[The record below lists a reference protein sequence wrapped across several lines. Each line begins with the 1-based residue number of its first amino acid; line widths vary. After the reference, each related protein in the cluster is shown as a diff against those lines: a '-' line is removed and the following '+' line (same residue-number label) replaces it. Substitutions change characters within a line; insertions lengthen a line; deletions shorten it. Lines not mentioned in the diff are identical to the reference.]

1 MPDTSPVWDQADFV
15 ALPLLDGSQS
25 LAQIVEVR
33 DCPPDAVYI
42 ALTLCRVTPDL
53 TPLSLDDI
61 TALLFT
67 GTAHLANGTW
77 PVLGFDTLPTTDA
90 LVSFKQTKRAW
101 AMSDTPATMIA
112 DPVLVESF
120 VNACHG
126 LLPWDHFPDPAI
138 FDRMLARKG
147 QRPPA
152 ATFAKP

>member
-1 MPDTSPVWDQADFV
+1 MPVWDQADFV
-15 ALPLLDGSQS
+15 ALPLHDGGQS

-33 DCPPDAVYI
+33 DCPPDAAYI
-42 ALTLCRVTPDL
+42 ALTLRRVTDPIPPL
-53 TPLSLDDI
+53 TLEDI

-77 PVLGFDTLPTTDA
+77 PVLGFDTLPATDA
-90 LVSFKQTKRAW
+90 LVSFKQTRRAW
-101 AMSDTPATMIA
+101 QMADTPATMIA
-112 DPVLVESF
+112 DPVLVECF

-126 LLPWDHFPDPAI
+126 LLPWDHFADPAI

-152 ATFAKP
+152 AILKQT

>member
-1 MPDTSPVWDQADFV
+1 MVAWDQADFV
-15 ALPLLDGSQS
+15 ALPLLDGTQS

-42 ALTLCRVTPDL
+42 ALTLLRVTDPIPPL
-53 TPLSLDDI
+53 TLDDI
-61 TALLFT
+61 VALLFT
-67 GTAHLANGTW
+67 GTAHLANSTW
-77 PVLGFDTLPTTDA
+77 PVLGFDTLPVTDT
-90 LVSFKQTKRAW
+90 LVSYKQTKRAW
-101 AMSDTPATMIA
+101 QMSDTPATMVA

-126 LLPWDHFPDPAI
+126 LLPWDLFPDPAI

>member
-1 MPDTSPVWDQADFV
+1 MPESDPGWDQADFV
-15 ALPLLDGSQS
+15 ALPLLDGTQS

-33 DCPPDAVYI
+33 DCPPDAIYI
-42 ALTLCRVTPDL
+42 ALTLRRVTDPIPPV
-53 TPLSLDDI
+53 TLDDI

-77 PVLGFDTLPTTDA
+77 PVLGFDTLPATDT

-101 AMSDTPATMIA
+101 QMSDTPATMVA

-120 VNACHG
+120 VSACHG

-152 ATFAKP
+152 ATLKAS